1 MSFVFDVAAG
11 RQANALG
18 KYNQSVQD
26 RNALIKEQEAEAIEK
41 QKEFDIAKFDQQ
53 FSQLQG
59 QTKTAVL
66 KSGAELSGSG
76 LRVLIYNAEQA
87 EIQKSV
93 IDYNSRVAESQKMEE
108 ANFARIKGTIARQ
121 SSKLAQIG
129 TIATAG
135 TSLITMNQGSFGT
148 KSKGLVVAP

>member
-11 RQANALG
+11 KQAGALG

-66 KSGAELSGSG
+66 FSGAELSGSG
-76 LRVLIYNAEQA
+76 LRVLRYNAEQA

-93 IDYNSRVAESQKMEE
+93 IDYNSKVAQSQKLEE
-108 ANFARIKGTIARQ
+108 ANFARIQGVIARREGKIAQLGYYAKAGQ
-121 SSKLAQIG
+121 SLMAMSG
-129 TIATAG
+129 TT
-135 TSLITMNQGSFGT
+135 
-148 KSKGLVVAP
+148 